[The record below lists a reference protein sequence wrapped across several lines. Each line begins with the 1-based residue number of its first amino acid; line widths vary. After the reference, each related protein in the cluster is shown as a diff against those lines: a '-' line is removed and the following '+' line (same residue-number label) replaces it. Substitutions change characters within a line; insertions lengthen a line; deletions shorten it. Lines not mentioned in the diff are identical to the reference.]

1 KGNNAVKLNSVDY
14 GETIYPKETNT
25 YLSKA
30 RDRSRFVFNWRDS
43 ITNRANKLAGSQGT
57 GLFSYW
63 AMDKSETVT
72 GELMDE
78 TSGSQTSTTSPRYG
92 RYRLEGSAGYV
103 NLSSSTPNNT
113 VQITAEEGAFKD
125 TYAKWNYD
133 IRNIAKDHSIVPEYR
148 ISDNIEAIIE
158 SGFDISNDTYQSLSL
173 TGSVATD
180 DKDAFLETFAHSD
193 DIPAIEIVR
202 QVQEKDA
209 NKISINISAA
219 KKLLPYDG
227 FYPVQRTL
235 QLSTLFSSSVEPGT
249 TTTGTD
255 ASFQT
260 LNNTIFSRLT
270 YGSIRAGVAT
280 DTAIW
285 QSGTLLTDSTPA
297 ASASTASEILNYGNV
312 EGLKFAISSSLGH
325 EWFTYDPG
333 NR

>member
-1 KGNNAVKLNSVDY
+1 LLYS
-14 GETIYPKETNT
+14 ETIYPKETNS

-43 ITNRANKLAGSQGT
+43 IANRANKLAGSQGT

-63 AMDKSETVT
+63 AMDKSSTVT

-78 TSGSQTSTTSPRYG
+78 TSGSQSSTTSPRYG

-103 NLSSSTPNNT
+103 NLSSSTPSNT
-113 VQITAEEGAFKD
+113 VQSTAGDGPFED
-125 TYAKWNYD
+125 TYEDWNSD
-133 IRNIAKDHSIVPEYR
+133 IRTIAKDHSIVPEYK
-148 ISDNIEAIIE
+148 ISDNIEAIID

-173 TGSVATD
+173 TGSVSTENNNV
-180 DKDAFLETFAHSD
+180 FLETFAHSD

-202 QVQEKDA
+202 ELQERDA
-209 NKISINISAA
+209 KRISMKISAA

-249 TTTGTD
+249 TTTGAD

-285 QSGTLLTDSTPA
+285 TSGDLVVGGTA
-297 ASASTASEILNYGNV
+297 ASATAL
-312 EGLKFAISSSLGH
+312 
-325 EWFTYDPG
+325 FTFNGTGSD
-333 NR
+333 RDWETK